1 MTKKTNLLLTDL
13 LLNQGFI
20 KTLID
25 SLPGIFYLYQVTKD
39 DFKLIAWNKKFET
52 VFGYSASELVNKSA
66 KDFSS
71 SKEFSRIEK
80 ALKKVLEIGK
90 WQVKAEVITKNGKS
104 IPYFF
109 EGYKFEYDK
118 LLYFFGVAIDI
129 SSEYRLQS
137 NLKTIKKEIE
147 KADEIIHKKERE
159 LLANA
164 MQISEN
170 NEVVDLV
177 KKKIKTL
184 LTKDEEIITRK
195 DLKDLEN
202 DLESKFIK
210 QNNWEIFKTSFSQ
223 VHPNFIS
230 NLLKIHPTL
239 TKTEIK
245 FCTYI
250 KINMSSDQ
258 IRSLLN
264 ISKEGVK
271 KNRYRIRKKINL
283 LHDESLENAITKI

>member
-20 KTLID
+20 KKLID

-39 DFKLIAWNKKFET
+39 DFKLIGWNKNFET
-52 VFGYSASELVNKSA
+52 AFGYSASELVNKSVR
-66 KDFSS
+66 DFFT
-71 SKEFSRIEK
+71 SKEFFRVGK
-80 ALKKVLEIGK
+80 GLKKVLEIGK

-118 LLYFFGVAIDI
+118 LLYFFGVGIDI

-264 ISKEGVK
+264 ISKEGIK
-271 KNRYRIRKKINL
+271 KSRYRIRKKMNL
-283 LHDESLENAITKI
+283 LRDESLENAITKI

>member
-13 LLNQGFI
+13 LFNQGFI

-39 DFKLIAWNKKFET
+39 DFKLIAWNNKFET

-71 SKEFSRIEK
+71 SKEFFRIEK

-90 WQVKAEVITKNGKS
+90 WQVKAEVITKKGKS

-137 NLKTIKKEIE
+137 DLKMIEKEIE
-147 KADEIIHKKERE
+147 KADEIIQKKERE

-164 MQISEN
+164 IQISEN

-184 LTKDEEIITRK
+184 LTKDDEIITRK

-210 QNNWEIFKTSFSQ
+210 QNNWELFKTSFTQ
-223 VHPNFIS
+223 VHPDFFS
-230 NLLKIHPTL
+230 NLLKIYPTL

-258 IRSLLN
+258 IRSILN
-264 ISKEGVK
+264 ISKEGIK
-271 KNRYRIRKKINL
+271 KSRYRIRKKMNL
-283 LHDESLENAITKI
+283 LRDESLENAITKI

>member
-147 KADEIIHKKERE
+147 KADEIIQKKERE

>member
-1 MTKKTNLLLTDL
+1 MTKKTNILHTDL
-13 LLNQGFI
+13 FLKQGFI
-20 KTLID
+20 KKLIN
-25 SLPGIFYLYQVTKD
+25 SLPGILYLYQVTKD
-39 DFKLIAWNKKFET
+39 DLKMIGWNNKHET
-52 VFGYSASELVNKSA
+52 AFGYSASELENKSA
-66 KDFSS
+66 KDFFS
-71 SKEFSRIEK
+71 SKDFIRVEK
-80 ALKKVLEIGK
+80 NLKKVFELGK
-90 WQVKAEVITKNGKS
+90 WQMKSDLIKKNGKT
-104 IPYFF
+104 IPYYL
-109 EGYKFEYDK
+109 EAYKFEYDK
-118 LLYFFGVAIDI
+118 SLYFFGIGIDI
-129 SSEYRLQS
+129 SSEHRLQS
-137 NLKTIKKEIE
+137 DLKTVEKEIE
-147 KADEIIHKKERE
+147 KADEIIQKKERE

-184 LTKDEEIITRK
+184 LTKDEETITRK
-195 DLKDLEN
+195 DLKNLEN

-258 IRSLLN
+258 IRSVLN
-264 ISKEGVK
+264 ISKEGIK
-271 KNRYRIRKKINL
+271 KSRYRIRKKMNL
-283 LHDESLENAITKI
+283 LRDESLEKAITKI